1 MRKQRVLFFAIIG
14 ITMIFIGVV
23 AGLNMLLTRPAA
35 PPDAPATAT
44 AIPFLATVTA
54 ETGADAI
61 SLSGIP
67 NVSLGNH
74 TWDGLEFD
82 FQQVN
87 YDAWPLIKL
96 ENQFN
101 SPPQEGKRMIMVTLV
116 VTNVAGEE
124 SVTLSDSNFRI
135 VGEYQTPYSSFD
147 PDTRCGVTPEDLFA
161 KVKPAETIKGNIC
174 MQVPIS
180 ESGLVLVYDGNGI
193 DIPKIYFALPE
204 VGQ

>member
-1 MRKQRVLFFAIIG
+1 MRRQRFLFFAIIG

-23 AGLNMLLTRPAA
+23 AGLNMLLARPAP
-35 PPDAPATAT
+35 PPDTPATAT

-61 SLSGIP
+61 ELSGIP

-82 FQQVN
+82 FQVN

-101 SPPQEGKRMIMVTLV
+101 DPPQEGKRMIMVTLA

-124 SVTLSDSNFRI
+124 SVTLSDANFRI
-135 VGEYQTPYSSFD
+135 LGEYQTPYSTFGNS
-147 PDTRCGVTPEDLFA
+147 TRCGVAPDDLFG
-161 KVKPAETIKGNIC
+161 KVKPGETMKGNIC
-174 MQVPIS
+174 IQVPAR
-180 ESGLVLVYDGNGI
+180 EQGLVLVYDGRGADN
-193 DIPKIYFALPE
+193 PNVYFALPKE
-204 VGQ
+204 EQ